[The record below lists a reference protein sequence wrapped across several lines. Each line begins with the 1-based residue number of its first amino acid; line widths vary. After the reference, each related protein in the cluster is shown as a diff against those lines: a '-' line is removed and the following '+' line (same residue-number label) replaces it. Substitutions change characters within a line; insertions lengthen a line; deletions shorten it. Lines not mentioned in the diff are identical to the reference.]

1 MICRKGTRI
10 RKGRLGLGE
19 HEAKIVKGIEGY
31 KGSSREAGKE
41 DAIKVK
47 VEQGGKGGGIECE
60 QGG

>member
-31 KGSSREAGKE
+31 KGSSREEGKD
-41 DAIKVK
+41 DAR
-47 VEQGGKGGGIECE
+47 
-60 QGG
+60 